1 MQDPGLLQ
9 ALDYILNH
17 SDESSIDVLAEAIVR
32 RRRNVSIFGAVSEI
46 HDPEKLAKEMS
57 QRVNEGIGLGI
68 EGMRN
73 SVREMIIK
81 ILKEHAP
88 ELNEDQVSQLCD
100 EWLPDKNKKQALP
113 ADVLVSMIDQFI
125 SFSQGSM
132 NKSADEE
139 LRAEMGAWPQRYWN
153 SFPQVIRRL
162 ISDYLK
168 DKITEKDFKT
178 RIGIALGK

>member
-32 RRRNVSIFGAVSEI
+32 RRRNISIFNTVGEI
-46 HDPEKLAKEMS
+46 PDPEKMAKEIS
-57 QRVNEGIGLGI
+57 QKINEGMGTGI

-73 SVREMIIK
+73 SIREMIIK

-88 ELNEDQVSQLCD
+88 ELNESQINELC
-100 EWLPDKNKKQALP
+100 ETWLPGGTKTGLP
-113 ADVLVSMIDQFI
+113 SDVLVSMIDQFI
-125 SFSQGSM
+125 SFSHGTMS
-132 NKSADEE
+132 KSADDE
-139 LRAEMGAWPQRYWN
+139 LRAQMGAWPERYWN
-153 SFPQVIRRL
+153 SFPHVVRSL

-168 DKITEKDFKT
+168 DKITEKDFKAKLQIT
-178 RIGIALGK
+178 LY